1 MDVFRKCF
9 EFDDAEKIRRL
20 GLYPF
25 FRVIESGQDPVVSM
39 NGQRVIMLGSNNYL
53 GLTNHPEIKAAA
65 ARALETYGTGT
76 AGSRFLNGTLDIHV
90 ELEEKLARF
99 MHRDAALTFPRAS
112 GSTWG

>member
-65 ARALETYGTGT
+65 PRVRGFSTGPST
-76 AGSRFLNGTLDIHV
+76 FTSSSRRSSLASCIGS
-90 ELEEKLARF
+90 
-99 MHRDAALTFPRAS
+99 PR
-112 GSTWG
+112 